1 MLLQTLAVRSAL
13 GIRLQHNASL
23 GRNQHQPL
31 SQSSFS
37 MSRLNPTEAS
47 QAVNL
52 ADALEDVA
60 SISEALA
67 DYLSRLAKPDSPGD
81 GLALWAPHLTY
92 SWTLCC
98 LVLELT
104 SDDLIFIHSCELGQ
118 RH

>member
-1 MLLQTLAVRSAL
+1 MRSAL

-60 SISEALA
+60 SISEALT

-81 GLALWAPHLTY
+81 GLALWAFFPPPHHAVHAWP
-92 SWTLCC
+92 SP
-98 LVLELT
+98 
-104 SDDLIFIHSCELGQ
+104 
-118 RH
+118 